1 MNNKKIGIQMS
12 LLMAVTL
19 SFCLSLTG
27 NLSSGNFQIVPFI
40 VTFAASFVI
49 SLLIGLIIPMP
60 KVEAGAVRACGLEE
74 HSLPARSSFVS
85 DLIYTPVITLAMI
98 AIVRKMASAHGADL
112 PPFGIMFVKS
122 LILSFIVAYIIIFIV
137 SPIFL
142 KLVLKKNGAGGPPQE
157 RK

>member
-1 MNNKKIGIQMS
+1 
-12 LLMAVTL
+12 
-19 SFCLSLTG
+19 
-27 NLSSGNFQIVPFI
+27 
-40 VTFAASFVI
+40 
-49 SLLIGLIIPMP
+49 
-60 KVEAGAVRACGLEE
+60 
-74 HSLPARSSFVS
+74 
-85 DLIYTPVITLAMI
+85 VITLAMI
-98 AIVRKMASAHGADL
+98 AIVRKMASVHGADL